1 MTPKKKHTGLR
12 QLAKLS
18 RNILLPCELR
28 NCSANHICIESSKKC
43 PFGDELFTK
52 SLCIRHVP
60 EACDECVDEL
70 QICVKMNRQFT
81 CRDTQDTPDI
91 EIQDELPC
99 GLPNKGDRDDT
110 KTHKGKHEKSK
121 EDEDEEEEE
130 ETSGNEENED
140 DEEKEEGERGK
151 ERSNSRLELE
161 FLVVNS

>member
-1 MTPKKKHTGLR
+1 MKLQIAVSVALLSFFLFASCDTKKKHTVLR
-12 QLAKLS
+12 QQAKLS

-81 CRDTQDTPDI
+81 CRDTQDTADI

-110 KTHKGKHEKSK
+110 KSHKGKHEKSK
-121 EDEDEEEEE
+121 EDEDK
-130 ETSGNEENED
+130 
-140 DEEKEEGERGK
+140 EEKAEEERGK
-151 ERSNSRLELE
+151 ERSNSH
-161 FLVVNS
+161 